1 MFNKMKKLLSVG
13 AVVASAAVL
22 LMGCGGGSQQ
32 AASSSG
38 SAAQEISGKISAS
51 GSTALLPLLKP
62 AQEAFQDKYEKVT
75 VNVAGG
81 GSFTG
86 MNQVAEGSVQ
96 IGNSDVNLPD
106 EYKDKGL
113 VDHKVVVEPF
123 VFIVDKANKVDN
135 LTKDQ
140 VIGILT
146 GKITNWKE
154 VGGDDQK
161 ITLIHRAKSSGSRA
175 TISDVVLKGENFT
188 DDAVIQD
195 SNGAVRAAIASTP
208 GAIGYVDAPY
218 ADDSVKVL
226 KFDGVEY
233 SAQNIIDG
241 KYPIY
246 AVQGWSGHG
255 VAQTVRIGKAIA
267 DDFCGKA
274 DDFKMLSSIQH
285 QDIPFGRTLA
295 PVVVPLAK
303 SAYSL
308 GAMVNPGK
316 MVSF

>member
-1 MFNKMKKLLSVG
+1 MFNKKKIILAMGTLLVS
-13 AVVASAAVL
+13 ASML
-22 LMGCGGGSQQ
+22 LAGCGGGGSQQ
-32 AASSSG
+32 AASSG
-38 SAAQEISGKISAS
+38 GEKISGKISAS

-62 AQEAFQDKYEKVT
+62 AQEAFQNKYKDVT

-86 MNQVAEGSVQ
+86 MNQVAEGSVD
-96 IGNSDVNLPD
+96 IGDSDVNLPD

-175 TISDVVLKGENFT
+175 TISDVVLKGANFT

-246 AVQGWSGHG
+246 GYGHMYTKGEPTGAV
-255 VAQTVRIGKAIA
+255 KAFI
-267 DDFCGKA
+267 DYILSDEFQNSQVEKLG
-274 DDFKMLSSIQH
+274 FIPVSKM
-285 QDIPFGRTLA
+285 
-295 PVVVPLAK
+295 K
-303 SAYSL
+303 
-308 GAMVNPGK
+308 K
-316 MVSF
+316 

>member
-1 MFNKMKKLLSVG
+1 MFTKKKIGMMLGTLM
-13 AVVASAAVL
+13 VAASLVL
-22 LMGCGGGSQQ
+22 TGCGGSQG
-32 AASSSG
+32 AGSG
-38 SAAQEISGKISAS
+38 SGSGATELSGKVSAS

-62 AQEAFQDKYEKVT
+62 AQEAFQDAHEKVT

-86 MNQVAEGSVQ
+86 MNQVAEGSVD

-135 LTKDQ
+135 LTKQQ
-140 VIGILT
+140 VIDILT
-146 GKITNWKE
+146 GKITNWSQ
-154 VGGDDQK
+154 VGGADQK

-175 TISDVVLKGENFT
+175 TISDVVLNGAAFT
-188 DDAVIQD
+188 DDAIIQD

-226 KFDGVEY
+226 KFDGVEF

-246 AVQGWSGHG
+246 GYGHMYTKGEPTGAVKAFIDFVMSDEFQN
-255 VAQTVRIGKAIA
+255 AQVEKLGFIPVS
-267 DDFCGKA
+267 
-274 DDFKMLSSIQH
+274 KM
-285 QDIPFGRTLA
+285 
-295 PVVVPLAK
+295 K
-303 SAYSL
+303 
-308 GAMVNPGK
+308 K
-316 MVSF
+316 

>member
-1 MFNKMKKLLSVG
+1 MFNKKKIILAMGTLLVS
-13 AVVASAAVL
+13 ASML
-22 LMGCGGGSQQ
+22 LAGCGGGGSQQ
-32 AASSSG
+32 AASSG
-38 SAAQEISGKISAS
+38 GEKISGKISAS

-62 AQEAFQDKYEKVT
+62 AQEAFQDKYKDVT

-86 MNQVAEGSVQ
+86 MNQVAEGSVD
-96 IGNSDVNLPD
+96 IGDSDVNLPD

-175 TISDVVLKGENFT
+175 TISDVVLKGANFT

-246 AVQGWSGHG
+246 GYGHMYTRGEPTGAV
-255 VAQTVRIGKAIA
+255 KAFI
-267 DDFCGKA
+267 DYILSDEFQNSQVEKLG
-274 DDFKMLSSIQH
+274 FIPVSKM
-285 QDIPFGRTLA
+285 
-295 PVVVPLAK
+295 K
-303 SAYSL
+303 
-308 GAMVNPGK
+308 K
-316 MVSF
+316 

>member
-1 MFNKMKKLLSVG
+1 MFNKKKIILAMGTLLVS
-13 AVVASAAVL
+13 ASML
-22 LMGCGGGSQQ
+22 LAGCGGGGSQQ
-32 AASSSG
+32 AASSG
-38 SAAQEISGKISAS
+38 GEKISGKISAS

-62 AQEAFQDKYEKVT
+62 AQEAFQDKYKDVT

-86 MNQVAEGSVQ
+86 MNQVAEGSVD
-96 IGNSDVNLPD
+96 IGDSDVNLPD

-113 VDHKVVVEPF
+113 VDHRVVVEPF

-175 TISDVVLKGENFT
+175 TISDVVLKGANFT

-246 AVQGWSGHG
+246 GYGHMYTKGEPTGAV
-255 VAQTVRIGKAIA
+255 KAFI
-267 DDFCGKA
+267 DYILSDEFQNSQVEKLG
-274 DDFKMLSSIQH
+274 FIPVSKM
-285 QDIPFGRTLA
+285 
-295 PVVVPLAK
+295 K
-303 SAYSL
+303 
-308 GAMVNPGK
+308 K
-316 MVSF
+316 

>member
-1 MFNKMKKLLSVG
+1 MFNKKKLVLALGALSVS
-13 AVVASAAVL
+13 ASML
-22 LMGCGGGSQQ
+22 LTGCGGSQQ
-32 AASSSG
+32 QAASGSG
-38 SAAQEISGKISAS
+38 SGSGAAISGKISAS

-62 AQEAFQDKYEKVT
+62 AQEAFQDKYKDVT

-86 MNQVAEGSVQ
+86 MNQVAEGSVD
-96 IGNSDVNLPD
+96 IGDSDVNLPD

-140 VIGILT
+140 VVGILT
-146 GKITNWKE
+146 GKIQNWKD

-175 TISDVVLKGENFT
+175 TISDVVLKGAAFT

-208 GAIGYVDAPY
+208 GSIGYVDAPY

-246 AVQGWSGHG
+246 GYGHMYTKGEPTGAV
-255 VAQTVRIGKAIA
+255 KAFI
-267 DDFCGKA
+267 DYILSEEFQNSQVEKLG
-274 DDFKMLSSIQH
+274 FIPVSKM
-285 QDIPFGRTLA
+285 
-295 PVVVPLAK
+295 K
-303 SAYSL
+303 
-308 GAMVNPGK
+308 K
-316 MVSF
+316 

>member
-1 MFNKMKKLLSVG
+1 MMFGKSKKLLGVVG
-13 AVVASAAVL
+13 A
-22 LMGCGGGSQQ
+22 LMVGAMVFAGCGADK

-38 SAAQEISGKISAS
+38 SAALEGKISAS

-62 AQEAFQDKYEKVT
+62 AQEDFQNKNAKVT

-123 VFIVDKANKVDN
+123 VFITNKENKVTN
-135 LTKDQ
+135 LSQ
-140 VIGILT
+140 EQIVGILT

-154 VGGDDQK
+154 VGGDDQQ

-175 TISDVVLKGENFT
+175 TISEVVLKGKEFT
-188 DDAVIQD
+188 DNAVIQD
-195 SNGAVRAAIASTP
+195 SNGAVRAAISSTP
-208 GAIGYVDAPY
+208 GAVGYVDAPY
-218 ADDSVKVL
+218 ADDTVKTL
-226 KFDGVEY
+226 DFNGVKY
-233 SAQNIIDG
+233 SAQAIIDG

-246 AVQGWSGHG
+246 GYGHMYTTGEPTGAVKAFIDYIMSDVFQN
-255 VAQTVRIGKAIA
+255 AQVEKLGFIPIN
-267 DDFCGKA
+267 
-274 DDFKMLSSIQH
+274 KM
-285 QDIPFGRTLA
+285 
-295 PVVVPLAK
+295 K
-303 SAYSL
+303 
-308 GAMVNPGK
+308 K
-316 MVSF
+316 

>member
-1 MFNKMKKLLSVG
+1 MKGAEGLQGSNQQMIWGGNNMFNKMKKLLSVG

-22 LMGCGGGSQQ
+22 LTGCGGGSQQ

-123 VFIVDKANKVDN
+123 VFIVDKANRVDN
-135 LTKDQ
+135 LTKQQAID
-140 VIGILT
+140 ILT

-154 VGGDDQK
+154 VGGDDQP
-161 ITLIHRAKSSGSRA
+161 ITLIHRA
-175 TISDVVLKGENFT
+175 
-188 DDAVIQD
+188 
-195 SNGAVRAAIASTP
+195 
-208 GAIGYVDAPY
+208 
-218 ADDSVKVL
+218 
-226 KFDGVEY
+226 
-233 SAQNIIDG
+233 
-241 KYPIY
+241 
-246 AVQGWSGHG
+246 
-255 VAQTVRIGKAIA
+255 
-267 DDFCGKA
+267 
-274 DDFKMLSSIQH
+274 
-285 QDIPFGRTLA
+285 
-295 PVVVPLAK
+295 
-303 SAYSL
+303 
-308 GAMVNPGK
+308 
-316 MVSF
+316 